1 MAGSGLKE
9 VLSTVY
15 ADKTC
20 DQILSGHNYS
30 RAVRAH
36 SLVQLTLSKIIVEE
50 LKNDKFAALQGG
62 FKDSTLSYSFNYT
75 EIRDNE
81 TFKELTGLFENKLIE
96 IEERGKTCKLW
107 ITYFRMVSLLKD
119 FIAAERVGDWDLHL
133 RAVELMIPFF
143 HAARHFPYAKSNE
156 IYLQKM
162 RGLSQ
167 ELSEAYKQNHS
178 VRRSELY
185 FAKISTDQTIEQ
197 TLMKI
202 DMKIEGGPLRR
213 GATPSVVF
221 KWIRAMLFTTDVVD
235 GMEEFC
241 RVSFKSSYQHIDAN
255 DSRINEDAK
264 AVDKITQFFQIHNPF
279 PDVQEIVA
287 ISTGVVGNETI
298 NCYEAFDIG
307 INLRRKMKDC
317 NFKDMKM
324 TIKDTAKSLL
334 SMNSKIKVNNIE
346 VVDPNLI
353 FQRLCFLRKSNDEL
367 RQYFSY
373 ELAPYP
379 LSLFD
384 NAGMRKTTKS
394 TLYDIFVQC
403 ETDVH
408 DVTKFFYI
416 IDGGMLLHRL
426 K

>member
-1 MAGSGLKE
+1 
-9 VLSTVY
+9 
-15 ADKTC
+15 
-20 DQILSGHNYS
+20 
-30 RAVRAH
+30 
-36 SLVQLTLSKIIVEE
+36 
-50 LKNDKFAALQGG
+50 
-62 FKDSTLSYSFNYT
+62 
-75 EIRDNE
+75 
-81 TFKELTGLFENKLIE
+81 
-96 IEERGKTCKLW
+96 
-107 ITYFRMVSLLKD
+107 
-119 FIAAERVGDWDLHL
+119 
-133 RAVELMIPFF
+133 
-143 HAARHFPYAKSNE
+143 
-156 IYLQKM
+156 M

-167 ELSEAYKQNHS
+167 ELSEADFGAYKQNHS
-178 VRRSELY
+178 VRRSDLY

-197 TLMKI
+197 TLMKT
-202 DMKIEGGPLRR
+202 MKIEGGPFRR

-241 RVSFKSSYQHIDAN
+241 RVSFKSSYQHIDAS
-255 DSRINEDAK
+255 DSRINEDSK

-279 PDVQEIVA
+279 PDVQEVIA
-287 ISTGVVGNETI
+287 ISSGVVGNETI

-346 VVDPNLI
+346 VAVDSNLI

-367 RQYFSY
+367 RQYFNY

-426 K
+426 KWEKNKKFIDICQQYIRYVRNNYGTNVKVVFDGYNYDGTKASERNRRNISNISIDYLFEEDMPLNTTKEKFLGNSKNKNRFINLLCKKMAEDNIEWNQAESDADRLIVQSDCSFHNVVVVAEDIDVLVLLMALAPDDKEMFF